1 MLHFLL
7 NRHLFQSEKRTG
19 MLFFYNVYKHLLHG
33 NEKHPQSETSPKA
46 GRFIKTMT
54 EKNILLIDNDR
65 IILDSLC
72 EFLSLEGFQP
82 TGAETLKA
90 ALGKLQQQNYSLI
103 ITEVNLPDGDGF
115 DLLDTVRKDYPQ
127 TVVIVMT
134 GYGSIESAVKAI
146 KRGAYEYLTKPI
158 VDDELRLVVE
168 RAIKQQSLISENE
181 NLRLQ
186 LEQKYSLE
194 NIISHDY
201 KMAKI
206 FELVEAVADNK
217 TTILMTGPSGTGKS
231 MLAKAIHHRSSRRN
245 KPFVEVG
252 CGALPETLL
261 ESELFGHVKG
271 AFTGAVSNKEGKFL
285 AANGGTIFLD
295 EVANASPALQVKL
308 LRVLEDRQFEP
319 VGSNKTETVDTRI
332 LLASNKDLNEEVKQG
347 RFRED
352 LYYRINVVTIDLP
365 PLCERVGDVR
375 LLAKHFLQVYC
386 AQHNKEKL
394 GITNEAMEYLERY
407 SWPGNVRELEN
418 TIERAVLLSKD
429 KFIGPFDLPDSIRQN
444 QWQKTY
450 RPMSLKD
457 ALTEPE
463 KNIVH
468 RALQAN
474 HWNRQETAKAL
485 QINRTTLYKKMKQY
499 GLDAEAER
507 LGLT

>member
-1 MLHFLL
+1 
-7 NRHLFQSEKRTG
+7 
-19 MLFFYNVYKHLLHG
+19 
-33 NEKHPQSETSPKA
+33 
-46 GRFIKTMT
+46 MT

-72 EFLSLEGFQP
+72 EFLSHDGFQ
-82 TGAETLKA
+82 TSGAETLKT
-90 ALGKLQQQNYSLI
+90 ALGKLKQHNYSLV

-134 GYGSIESAVKAI
+134 GYGSIESAVEAI
-146 KRGAYEYLTKPI
+146 KRGAYDYLTKPI
-158 VDDELRLVVE
+158 VDDELRMVVE
-168 RAIKQQSLISENE
+168 RAIKQQSLMSEKE

-206 FELVEAVADNK
+206 FELVEAVADST

-231 MLAKAIHHRSSRRN
+231 MMAKAIHHRSSRRN

-271 AFTGAVSNKEGKFL
+271 AFTGAVNNKEGKFL

-295 EVANASPALQVKL
+295 EVANASAAFQAKL

-332 LLASNKDLNEEVKQG
+332 LLSSNKDLNEEVRQN

-352 LYYRINVVTIDLP
+352 LYYRINVVTINLP

-375 LLAKHFLQVYC
+375 LLAKHFLHVYC

-394 GITNEAMEYLERY
+394 GITNEAMEYLEHY

-429 KFIGPFDLPDSIRQN
+429 KFIGPFDLPDSIKQD
-444 QWQKTY
+444 QQQKTY
-450 RPMSLKD
+450 KMISLKD
-457 ALTEPE
+457 AMAEPE
-463 KNIVH
+463 KNIIQ
-468 RALQAN
+468 RALEAN
-474 HWNRQETAKAL
+474 HWSRQETAKAL

-499 GLDAEAER
+499 GLDAEVER
-507 LGLT
+507 LGLS

>member
-1 MLHFLL
+1 M
-7 NRHLFQSEKRTG
+7 
-19 MLFFYNVYKHLLHG
+19 
-33 NEKHPQSETSPKA
+33 
-46 GRFIKTMT
+46 TMR
-54 EKNILLIDNDR
+54 EKNILVVDDDR

-72 EFLSLEGFQP
+72 EFLSLEGFR
-82 TGAETLKA
+82 TNGAETLKA
-90 ALGKLQQQNYSLI
+90 ASAELEKQNYSLV
-103 ITEVNLPDGDGF
+103 ITDVNLPDGDGF
-115 DLLDTVRKDYPQ
+115 ELLDIIGKNYPQ
-127 TVVIVMT
+127 TVVIVIT

-146 KRGAYEYLTKPI
+146 RRGAYEYLTKPI

-168 RAIKQQSLISENE
+168 RAIKQQSLMSENE
-181 NLRLQ
+181 SLRLQ

-206 FELVEAVADNK
+206 FELVEAVADSK
-217 TTILMTGPSGTGKS
+217 TTILMAGPSGTGKS
-231 MLAKAIHHRSSRRN
+231 MLARAIHHRSSRRN

-308 LRVLEDRQFEP
+308 LRVLEDRQFEA
-319 VGSNKTETVDTRI
+319 VGSNKTETVDIRI

-352 LYYRINVVTIDLP
+352 LYYRINVVTITLP
-365 PLCERVGDVR
+365 PLSERVGDVR

-429 KFIGPFDLPDSIRQN
+429 KLIGPFDLPDSIKQEH
-444 QWQKTY
+444 QQKAY
-450 RPMSLKD
+450 SPMSLKE
-457 ALTEPE
+457 ALAEPE
-463 KNIVH
+463 KNIV
-468 RALQAN
+468 RQALEVN

-499 GLDAEAER
+499 GLDVEAER